1 MAPVRFF
8 PAPASNPSP
17 RRIDI
22 TKSQRRR
29 NRTVKELGT
38 HGTTL
43 ARGLAALLGAGLFLF
58 AWPAVGPALEALLG
72 RATLLSAA
80 FAMPGGALDTAR
92 QRYAP
97 DLYQP
102 DQNREDMDLPPLLD
116 LPQPGEGSSLPDSP
130 HAPPQD
136 DTPAPGSS
144 ASRYPLPDWPGEEG
158 EPPEIPEKYQEPL
171 LSRTITG
178 EEDNSAFCRYR
189 EGWVRNYT
197 TLTIEEVAQVLEQ
210 PAKVLLEENSPE
222 PQVLIYHTH
231 TTESYEAYDGEVYD
245 SRNNWRSQDNTANM
259 AAVGEALAQELRKAG
274 IGVIHDDTQHDY
286 PAYNGAYDRSAA
298 TIQRYLEQYPTIQV
312 AIDVHRDAVL
322 YDDGSV
328 LKTVTEVGGRKAAQL
343 MVIAPYD
350 DGTLG
355 IPGWRENFRFGAG
368 FTAAVEEAYPGLMR
382 PVFFCTRGYNLGMT
396 PDSLLFEFGTNGNTL
411 SEAVYTARLTGPILA
426 DYLLGKTER

>member
-1 MAPVRFF
+1 MAPVRSF
-8 PAPASNPSP
+8 PAPASNRSP

-97 DLYQP
+97 NLYQP

-116 LPQPGEGSSLPDSP
+116 LPQSGESSSLPDSP
-130 HAPPQD
+130 HAPPK
-136 DTPAPGSS
+136 DTAPAPGST
-144 ASRYPLPDWPGEEG
+144 ASRYPLPEWPGEEG
-158 EPPEIPEKYQEPL
+158 DPPEIPEKYQEPL

-355 IPGWRENFRFGAG
+355 IPGWWENFRFGAG